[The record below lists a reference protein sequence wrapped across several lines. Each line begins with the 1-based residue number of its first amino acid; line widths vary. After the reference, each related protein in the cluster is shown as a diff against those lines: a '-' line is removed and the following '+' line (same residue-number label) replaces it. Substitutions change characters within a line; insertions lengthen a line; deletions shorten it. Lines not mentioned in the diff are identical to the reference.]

1 MFEIL
6 KDKILICDGAVGTKI
21 LKRAKVEYPELANL
35 TEPEVV
41 SQLHCRYID
50 AGADIITTNSFG
62 ANSPRLARFGVNIYE
77 LNKKSAQIAKF
88 AKLKG
93 KILFGSVGPIGLK
106 NSDDFKKMYDY
117 FSEQMSGLRDGG
129 VDVILIETMTNVEE
143 MKIAFEVARGEM
155 KLPVATTMSFK
166 VTKEGIK
173 TYQGIDFKIA
183 VREMLKLG
191 AEIIG
196 ANCGNGF
203 DEMVEI
209 VKGFRSIT
217 RESFLLIRP
226 SAGTPRKVS
235 DELVYPETPDKII
248 PAVKK
253 MIELGVNII
262 GGCCGTGPEHI
273 LVIRKIIDGEIK

>member
-6 KDKILICDGAVGTKI
+6 KDKILICDGAVGTEI

-35 TEPEVV
+35 TAPEIV

-155 KLPVATTMSFK
+155 KLPVAITMSFK

-248 PAVKK
+248 PSVKK

-273 LVIRKIIDGEIK
+273 LVIKKIIDGEIK